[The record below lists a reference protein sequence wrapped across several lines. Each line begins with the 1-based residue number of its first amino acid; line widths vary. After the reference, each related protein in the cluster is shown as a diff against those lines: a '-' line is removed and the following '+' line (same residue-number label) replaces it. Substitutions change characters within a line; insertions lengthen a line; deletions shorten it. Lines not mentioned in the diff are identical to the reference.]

1 MKRLFGLRSILAILT
16 LSVVATAVVAAQGQR
31 EGAPAAPGGQGRGQA
46 PGRGRGAPP
55 PPPEPQAGHPQ
66 GKLVIWGDIVSFDQP
81 ATAPTHCILMNR
93 FQRGHR
99 VGFRM
104 TAVDGG
110 SGETENTAVLT
121 AHVTFGGRTVD
132 VPMRWRGNVPYPASE
147 YPRNPA
153 EMWTGVWT
161 VPDDAPIGMVSYT
174 VTAVDRFNRMAT
186 FSPFPNTVSQ
196 LTIVE

>member
-1 MKRLFGLRSILAILT
+1 MKRLLGPRVGFAVLALAVMT
-16 LSVVATAVVAAQGQR
+16 TAVVVGQGQR
-31 EGAPAAPGGQGRGQA
+31 EGTPAPAGQGRGQGQ
-46 PGRGRGAPP
+46 GRGRGAPP
-55 PPPEPQAGHPQ
+55 PPPEPQAGHPS
-66 GKLVIWGDIVSFDQP
+66 GKLVIWGDIANFDQP
-81 ATAPTHCILMNR
+81 ATAPTHCIITNR

-104 TAVDGG
+104 TAIDGG

-121 AHVTFGGRTVD
+121 VHVTYAGKTVD
-132 VPMRWRGNVPYPASE
+132 VPMRWRGNLPFPASE

-161 VPDDAPIGMVSYT
+161 VPDDAPIGTVSYT

-196 LTIVE
+196 LSVVE

>member
-1 MKRLFGLRSILAILT
+1 MKRRLGLRAGFVVLALAAVT
-16 LSVVATAVVAAQGQR
+16 TAVVVAQGQR
-31 EGAPAAPGGQGRGQA
+31 EGAPAVAGQ
-46 PGRGRGAPP
+46 GRGRGAPP
-55 PPPEPQAGHPQ
+55 PPPEPQAGHPS
-66 GKLVIWGDIVSFDQP
+66 GKLVIWGDIASFDQP

-104 TAVDGG
+104 TAIDGG
-110 SGETENTAVLT
+110 TGETENTAVMT
-121 AHVTFGGRTVD
+121 VHITHGGRTVD
-132 VPMRWRGNVPYPASE
+132 VPMRWRGNLPYPASE

-186 FSPFPNTVSQ
+186 FSPFPNTVPQ
-196 LTIVE
+196 LTVVE

>member
-1 MKRLFGLRSILAILT
+1 MKRLLGLRLVLAILT
-16 LSVVATAVVAAQGQR
+16 LAVVATAVLTAQGQR
-31 EGAPAAPGGQGRGQA
+31 EGAAPPAGQGRGQA
-46 PGRGRGAPP
+46 QGRGRGAPP
-55 PPPEPQAGHPQ
+55 PPPEPQAGHPS
-66 GKLVIWGDIVSFDQP
+66 GKLVIWGDVGNFDP
-81 ATAPTHCILMNR
+81 PGTPTHCILTNR

-110 SGETENTAVLT
+110 SGETENTAVMT
-121 AHVTFGGRTVD
+121 VHVTFGGRTVD
-132 VPMRWRGNVPYPASE
+132 VPMRWRGNLPFPASE

-161 VPDDAPIGMVSYT
+161 VPDDAPIGAVSYT